1 MTPINENPQE
11 LKEKGNVLFQ
21 NGDYAGAA
29 AMFRQ
34 AIRIFDQVSNTIR
47 FSWCGDIDNE

>member
-1 MTPINENPQE
+1 MTPINEDPKE
-11 LKEKGNVLFQ
+11 LKEHGNILFQ

-34 AIRIFDQVSNTIR
+34 AMMTFDQVFQIR
-47 FSWCGDIDNE
+47 